1 MSFCFSIL
9 FWLGKDHAW
18 NTLNPYTWV
27 LFVIPTFLV
36 AADFALNTLFNRD
49 MIVEHAHYLALMLWV
64 CANMLWAMG
73 EIFDPAHDTP
83 FDLLLVGATPEAFVT
98 LRWYSSWVLVSAYT
112 SIVVM
117 YLMWARA
124 YRLSANSAQW
134 ETIRDDCLAVIQ
146 QASSA
151 DLVSEGSQLDG
162 GGGGEGGPLDHFS
175 PPEYS
180 TVPDDLSL

>member
-1 MSFCFSIL
+1 
-9 FWLGKDHAW
+9 
-18 NTLNPYTWV
+18 
-27 LFVIPTFLV
+27 
-36 AADFALNTLFNRD
+36 
-49 MIVEHAHYLALMLWV
+49 
-64 CANMLWAMG
+64 
-73 EIFDPAHDTP
+73 
-83 FDLLLVGATPEAFVT
+83 
-98 LRWYSSWVLVSAYT
+98 LVSAYT

-162 GGGGEGGPLDHFS
+162 GGGGGGGPLDHFS